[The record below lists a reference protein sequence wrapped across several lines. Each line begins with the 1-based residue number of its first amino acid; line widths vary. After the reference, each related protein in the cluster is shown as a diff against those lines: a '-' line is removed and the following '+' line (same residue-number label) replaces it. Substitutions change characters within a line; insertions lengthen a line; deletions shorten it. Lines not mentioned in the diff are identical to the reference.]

1 MSPATG
7 DDAAGGAVVDDGLE
21 DAQLHVVHVG
31 PMDNV
36 AYLLR
41 CRATGAGLLVD
52 AAAEAP
58 RLLALVGDRLDVVVT
73 THRHDDHHAALADVV
88 AATGARTLAGADDA
102 DALPVPVDE
111 GLHHG
116 DVVRAGDLALEVVHL
131 RGHTPGSVALVHR
144 DRGGRVLALT
154 GDSLFPGGVGNTFGD
169 PAAFTTLL
177 DDVEARL
184 FEVLPDRTEVLPG
197 HGAPTTLGAERPS
210 LAAWRARGW

>member
-1 MSPATG
+1 VSPATG
-7 DDAAGGAVVDDGLE
+7 DAAAGGAVVDDGLE
-21 DAQLHVVHVG
+21 DAVLSVVHVG

-58 RLLALVGDRLDVVVT
+58 RLLALVGDRLDAVAT
-73 THRHDDHHAALADVV
+73 THRHADHHGALADVV

-111 GLHHG
+111 RLHHG

-154 GDSLFPGGVGNTFGD
+154 GDSLFPGGVGKTSGAPD
-169 PAAFTTLL
+169 FTSLL

-184 FEVLPDRTEVLPG
+184 FGVLPDRTEVLPG

-210 LAAWRARGW
+210 LGAWRARGW